1 MSKIIREFIDAWV
14 EARTKMARIQ
24 MQQGLWF

>member
-1 MSKIIREFIDAWV
+1 MRKIIREFIDAWV
-14 EARTKMARIQ
+14 EARTEMARIR